1 MDENIAEWKSI
12 GKGADICTNDPF
24 VLEVMDSSGAEK
36 TLNNKED
43 YCLYYEDLKPLTWVT
58 PTYKGRRSRVEP
70 SGEITQTYK
79 TESEEYSYIL
89 VEHFDDEYNCLNL
102 VLLRFKLP
110 EEVSNG

>member
-24 VLEVMDSSGAEK
+24 VLEVIDSSGAEK

-43 YCLYYEDLKPLTWVT
+43 YCLYYEDLKPLVFEGTIIN
-58 PTYKGRRSRVEP
+58 GLNAEP
-70 SGEITQTYK
+70 SPEITQAYK
-79 TESEEYSYIL
+79 NESEKYSYIL
-89 VEHFDDEYNCLNL
+89 IQHFDDSFTLIND